1 MPRFLSKFI
10 TALCAGFIFQAS
22 SSCAAVS
29 DGSFDDFNDA
39 KRAMPGI
46 FRQLK
51 DPKTLYCGCPL
62 VFSKNRYTPDL
73 RSCGYKARRNPRRAA
88 RIEAEHMMP
97 AWQFG
102 HFMQCWQDGGR
113 KKCEV
118 ESEEFKKAEGDLHN
132 LYPAVGEVN
141 GDRSN
146 YRYTQGNGSSMYGKC
161 EMHINFQDRSAEIPQ
176 RARGIAARAMLYM
189 SETYKVQLSK
199 NQRKL
204 YEVWDEIYPP
214 DADECLW
221 NSLIKK
227 RQGTDNR
234 FISSKCGISKPR

>member
-146 YRYTQGNGSSMYGKC
+146 YRYTQGNGSPMYGKC

-214 DADECLW
+214 DADECMW